1 MSGDIFRDNNLTK
14 YQKKGIDI
22 VIKSVN
28 KKYPFIKGW
37 DFYPKWKNYTA
48 NLYIDL
54 YVDFKGIS
62 EFYNIPIHPYYIDY
76 TDSID
81 VSFGKHLSLFSHL
94 RPIKSDFISMH
105 KESKVIQDKI
115 ESMMNDLMGSLPE
128 EFRVFYTFN
137 SDEYSSHLSIGEFV
151 DYRDQQ
157 SPDSK

>member
-48 NLYIDL
+48 NLYINL

-62 EFYNIPIHPYYIDY
+62 EFYNIPIHPYYINY

-81 VSFGKHLSLFSHL
+81 VSFGKQLSLFSHL
-94 RPIKSDFISMH
+94 KPSKSDFISMH

-115 ESMMNDLMGSLPE
+115 ESTMNDLMGSLPE